1 MSAIVVADI
10 EVGTAEL
17 CQSLGV
23 SRASLYRSRQP
34 ETIQG
39 EPKPTRAKHP
49 RALDPMERQA
59 VLDTLHSER
68 FCDQSPAEV
77 HATLLE
83 EQTYLCAPRTMYRLL
98 EQAHEV
104 RERRDQL
111 RHPRYTRPELV
122 ATGANQVW
130 SWDITKLK
138 GPIKWAY
145 FHLYVIL
152 DIFSREVVGW
162 MVARNESARL
172 AERLIE
178 ETCAKED
185 IPPGQLTIHA
195 DRGAAMTSKA
205 VALLFSDLGIEASHS
220 RPHVSDDNPFSESH
234 FRTIK
239 YRPGFPERFGSLEQ
253 AREVCRALFTWYN
266 TEHHHSSLAFL
277 TPAAVHH
284 GRADEVLEARHYTR
298 LAAYAAHPE
307 RFVNG
312 PPRRE
317 KLATSVWINPPAKT
331 TLQDAP
337 GSIQTAEV
345 DLRVDP
351 PCITYEPHAGTSP
364 VGLTPIN
371 SVEPL
376 Q

>member
-1 MSAIVVADI
+1 V
-10 EVGTAEL
+10 
-17 CQSLGV
+17 
-23 SRASLYRSRQP
+23 
-34 ETIQG
+34 
-39 EPKPTRAKHP
+39 
-49 RALDPMERQA
+49 ERKA
-59 VLDTLHSER
+59 VLDLLHSER

-111 RHPRYTRPELV
+111 RHPHYTKPELV
-122 ATGANQVW
+122 ATGPNQVW

-145 FHLYVIL
+145 FQLYVIL
-152 DIFSREVVGW
+152 DIFSRNVVGW
-162 MVARNESARL
+162 MVARNESAHL
-172 AERLIE
+172 AERLIDQ
-178 ETCAKED
+178 TCAKQG

-205 VALLFSDLGIEASHS
+205 VALLFSDLGIEGSHS
-220 RPHVSDDNPFSESH
+220 RPHTSDDNPFSESH

-239 YRPGFPERFGSLEQ
+239 YRPEFPDRFGSLEH
-253 AREVCRALFTWYN
+253 ARQVCRGLFTWYN

-284 GRADEVLEARHYTR
+284 GRADEVLDARHRVR
-298 LAAYAAHPE
+298 LAAHAAHPE

-317 KLATSVWINPPAKT
+317 SLALAVWINPPEKT
-331 TLQDAP
+331 THQDDPGTTQANPDDPEVVPVCRPYRPSPNPSAGRLQIVSSA
-337 GSIQTAEV
+337 Q
-345 DLRVDP
+345 
-351 PCITYEPHAGTSP
+351 
-364 VGLTPIN
+364 
-371 SVEPL
+371 PL

>member
-1 MSAIVVADI
+1 MSAIEVATRQF
-10 EVGTAEL
+10 GTAEL
-17 CQSLGV
+17 CRSLGI

-34 ETIQG
+34 EKAH
-39 EPKPTRAKHP
+39 ERKPAAKHP
-49 RALDPMERQA
+49 RALDPVERQA
-59 VLDTLHSER
+59 VLDVLHSKR

-111 RHPRYTRPELV
+111 RHPNYTKPELM
-122 ATGANQVW
+122 ATGPNQVW

-145 FHLYVIL
+145 FQLYVIL
-152 DIFSREVVGW
+152 DIFSRNVVGW
-162 MVARNESARL
+162 MVARNESAHL
-172 AERLIE
+172 AERLIDQ
-178 ETCAKED
+178 TCAKQG

-205 VALLFSDLGIEASHS
+205 VALLFSDLGIEGTHS
-220 RPHVSDDNPFSESH
+220 RPHTSDDNPFSESH

-239 YRPGFPERFGSLEQ
+239 YRPEFPDRFGSLEH
-253 AREVCRALFTWYN
+253 ARQVCRRLFIWYN

-277 TPAAVHH
+277 TPDAVHH
-284 GRADEVLEARHYTR
+284 GRANQVLDARHRVR
-298 LAAYAAHPE
+298 LAAHAAHPE

-317 KLATSVWINPPAKT
+317 SLALAVWINPPEKT
-331 TLQDAP
+331 THQDAP
-337 GSIQTAEV
+337 GTTQTDPDDPEVVPVCSTYRPSPTPSAERLHIV
-345 DLRVDP
+345 
-351 PCITYEPHAGTSP
+351 S
-364 VGLTPIN
+364 TP
-371 SVEPL
+371 SPL

>member
-1 MSAIVVADI
+1 MSAIEAADSEI
-10 EVGTAEL
+10 GTAAL
-17 CQSLGV
+17 CRSLDV

-34 ETIQG
+34 ERTQEG
-39 EPKPTRAKHP
+39 KPPRAKHP
-49 RALDPMERQA
+49 RALDPVERQA
-59 VLDTLHSER
+59 VLDMLHSER

-98 EQAHEV
+98 KQAHEV

-111 RHPRYTRPELV
+111 RHPHYTKPELV
-122 ATGANQVW
+122 ATGPNQVW

-152 DIFSREVVGW
+152 DIFSRNVVGW
-162 MVARNESARL
+162 LVARSESARL

-178 ETCAKED
+178 ETSAKQD
-185 IPPGQLTIHA
+185 IPRGQLTIHA

-205 VALLFSDLGIEASHS
+205 VALLFSDLGIEGSHS
-220 RPHVSDDNPFSESH
+220 RPHTSDDNPFSESH

-239 YRPGFPERFGSLEQ
+239 YRPEFPDRFGSLEH
-253 AREVCRALFTWYN
+253 ARQVCRALFTWYN

-284 GRADEVLEARHYTR
+284 GLAQDILDDRHRVL
-298 LAAYAAHPE
+298 LAAHAAHPE

-312 PPRRE
+312 PPRRVN
-317 KLATSVWINPPAKT
+317 LPNAVWINPPAKT
-331 TLQDAP
+331 THQDAP
-337 GSIQTAEV
+337 RTTIMSPDDPEV
-345 DLRVDP
+345 VP
-351 PCITYEPHAGTSP
+351 ACPIYKASSNHIAGP
-364 VGLTPIN
+364 QHLVN
-371 SVEPL
+371 SAQSL

>member
-1 MSAIVVADI
+1 MSAIEAADSEI
-10 EVGTAEL
+10 GTAAL
-17 CQSLGV
+17 CRCLDV

-34 ETIQG
+34 ERTQEG
-39 EPKPTRAKHP
+39 KPPRAKHP
-49 RALDPMERQA
+49 RALDPVERQA
-59 VLDTLHSER
+59 VLDMLHSER

-98 EQAHEV
+98 KQAHEV

-111 RHPRYTRPELV
+111 RHPHYTKPELV
-122 ATGANQVW
+122 ATGPNQVW

-152 DIFSREVVGW
+152 DIFSRNVVGW
-162 MVARNESARL
+162 LVAHSESACL

-178 ETCAKED
+178 ETSAKQD
-185 IPPGQLTIHA
+185 IRPGKLTIHA

-205 VALLFSDLGIEASHS
+205 VALLFSDLGIEGSHS
-220 RPHVSDDNPFSESH
+220 RPHTSDDNPFSESH

-239 YRPGFPERFGSLEQ
+239 YRPDFPDRFGSLEH
-253 AREVCRALFTWYN
+253 ARQVCRALFTWYN
-266 TEHHHSSLAFL
+266 TKHHHSSLAFL

-284 GRADEVLEARHYTR
+284 GRAEEVLHDRHR
-298 LAAYAAHPE
+298 VLLDAYAAHPE
-307 RFVNG
+307 RFVKG
-312 PPRRE
+312 PPQRQR
-317 KLATSVWINPPAKT
+317 LPSAVWINPPEKT
-331 TLQDAP
+331 AHQ
-337 GSIQTAEV
+337 
-345 DLRVDP
+345 DP
-351 PCITYEPHAGTSP
+351 PRSTIASPDDPEVVPPCRSYAASSNPNAGPLHLVS
-364 VGLTPIN
+364 
-371 SVEPL
+371 SAQPL

>member
-1 MSAIVVADI
+1 MSAIVVADS

-34 ETIQG
+34 ARPP
-39 EPKPTRAKHP
+39 EPKRPRARHP
-49 RALDPMERQA
+49 RALDPVERQA
-59 VLDTLHSER
+59 VLAMLHSER
-68 FCDQSPAEV
+68 FVDQSPAEV

-83 EQTYLCAPRTMYRLL
+83 ERTYLCAPRTMYRLL
-98 EQAHEV
+98 RQAQEV

-111 RHPRYTRPELV
+111 RHPHYTKPELV
-122 ATGANQVW
+122 ATGPNQVW

-145 FHLYVIL
+145 FQLYVIL
-152 DIFSREVVGW
+152 DIFSRQVVGW
-162 MVARNESARL
+162 MVARNESAHL

-178 ETCAKED
+178 ETCAKQD
-185 IPPGQLTIHA
+185 IAPGQLTIHA

-205 VALLFSDLGIEASHS
+205 VALLFSDLGIEGSHS
-220 RPHVSDDNPFSESH
+220 RPHTSDDNPFSESH

-239 YRPGFPERFGSLEQ
+239 YRPEFPDRFGSLEH
-253 AREVCRALFTWYN
+253 ARQVCRALFTWYN

-284 GRADEVLEARHYTR
+284 GRADEVLHDRHR
-298 LAAYAAHPE
+298 VLLAAYAAHPE

-312 PPRRE
+312 PPRRQS
-317 KLATSVWINPPAKT
+317 LQTAVWINPPEET
-331 TLQDAP
+331 THQDAP
-337 GSIQTAEV
+337 RSTIANPDDPEV
-345 DLRVDP
+345 VPVRR
-351 PCITYEPHAGTSP
+351 TYAVSSNSSAG
-364 VGLTPIN
+364 
-371 SVEPL
+371 PL
-376 Q
+376 QLISSELPLQ

>member
-1 MSAIVVADI
+1 MSAITVADS

-34 ETIQG
+34 EVLQ
-39 EPKPTRAKHP
+39 EPKRSRANHP

-59 VLDTLHSER
+59 VLDMLHSER

-77 HATLLE
+77 HATLLD

-98 EQAHEV
+98 KQAHEV
-104 RERRDQL
+104 RERRDHL
-111 RHPRYTRPELV
+111 RHPHYTKPELV
-122 ATGANQVW
+122 ATGPNQVW

-152 DIFSREVVGW
+152 DIFSRNVVGW
-162 MVARNESARL
+162 MVARSESARL

-178 ETCAKED
+178 ETCAKQD

-205 VALLFSDLGIEASHS
+205 VALLFSDLGIEGSHS

-239 YRPGFPERFGSLEQ
+239 YRPEFPDRFGSLEH
-253 AREVCRALFTWYN
+253 ARQVCRVLFTWYN

-284 GRADEVLEARHYTR
+284 GHAEEVLAARHRTR
-298 LAAYAAHPE
+298 LVAYAAHPE

-312 PPRRE
+312 APRRE
-317 KLATSVWINPPAKT
+317 NLQTAVWINPPLKT

-337 GSIQTAEV
+337 GSTQTGPDDPEV
-345 DLRVDP
+345 VPVCRSYESYPTSSPAALTLVD
-351 PCITYEPHAGTSP
+351 S
-364 VGLTPIN
+364 VG
-371 SVEPL
+371 SL

>member
-1 MSAIVVADI
+1 MSALVVADS

-34 ETIQG
+34 ARPQ
-39 EPKPTRAKHP
+39 EPKPPRAKHP
-49 RALDPMERQA
+49 RALDRVERQA
-59 VLDTLHSER
+59 VLDMLHSER

-98 EQAHEV
+98 RQAHEV

-111 RHPRYTRPELV
+111 RHPHYTKPELV
-122 ATGANQVW
+122 ATGPNQVW

-145 FHLYVIL
+145 FQLYVIL
-152 DIFSREVVGW
+152 DIFSRQVVGW
-162 MVARNESARL
+162 MVARNESAHL

-178 ETCAKED
+178 ETCTKQG

-205 VALLFSDLGIEASHS
+205 VALLFSDLGIEGSHS
-220 RPHVSDDNPFSESH
+220 RPHISDDNPFSESH

-239 YRPGFPERFGSLEQ
+239 YRPEFPDRFGSLEH
-253 AREVCRALFTWYN
+253 ARQVCRALFTWYN
-266 TEHHHSSLAFL
+266 TAHHHSSLAFL

-284 GRADEVLEARHYTR
+284 GRAAEVLHDRHR
-298 LAAYAAHPE
+298 VLLAAYAAHPE

-312 PPRRE
+312 PPRRQS
-317 KLATSVWINPPAKT
+317 LQTAVWINPPEKT
-331 TLQDAP
+331 THQDALRSTIASP
-337 GSIQTAEV
+337 DDPEV
-345 DLRVDP
+345 VPVCRTYAVSSNPRAGP
-351 PCITYEPHAGTSP
+351 PQLISSAQ
-364 VGLTPIN
+364 
-371 SVEPL
+371 PL

>member
-1 MSAIVVADI
+1 MSAITVTDS
-10 EVGTAEL
+10 EGGTAQL

-34 ETIQG
+34 KALR
-39 EPKPTRAKHP
+39 EPRPRRAKHP

-59 VLDTLHSER
+59 VLDMLHSER

-83 EQTYLCAPRTMYRLL
+83 EKTYLCAPRTMYRLL

-111 RHPRYTRPELV
+111 RHPHYTKPELM
-122 ATGANQVW
+122 ATAPNQVW

-138 GPIKWAY
+138 GPIKWSY

-152 DIFSREVVGW
+152 DIFSRNVVGW
-162 MVARNESARL
+162 MVARSEGARL

-178 ETCAKED
+178 ETCTKQNVQ
-185 IPPGQLTIHA
+185 PGQLTIHA
-195 DRGAAMTSKA
+195 DRGTAMTSKA

-239 YRPGFPERFGSLEQ
+239 YRPEFPERFGSLEH
-253 AREVCRALFTWYN
+253 ARQVCRPLFTWYN

-284 GRADEVLEARHYTR
+284 GRADEVLDGRHRVR
-298 LAAYAAHPE
+298 LTAYAAHPE

-317 KLATSVWINPPAKT
+317 SLPNAVWINPPAKT
-331 TLQDAP
+331 RRQDAP
-337 GSIQTAEV
+337 GSTQADPDDPEV
-345 DLRVDP
+345 VP
-351 PCITYEPHAGTSP
+351 VCTTYEPHPRASAAA
-364 VGLTPIN
+364 LTILN
-371 SVEPL
+371 SVGSL